1 MSPDS
6 SSTGECPSEDEL
18 VRMVEGVL
26 TADSIA
32 SIEQHIDG
40 CEDCAAVIAGL
51 GAVGS
56 PPKPRQVGRYL
67 LDRKIAAG
75 GMGEVWAAWDPKLKR
90 EIAIKLVRPDR
101 TDDGRERERL
111 LREARAL
118 ARLTHP
124 NVVAVYDV
132 GEAGGEVYI
141 ATELVAGD
149 TLASRGGASAD
160 WRMLVRL
167 YAQAARG
174 LAAAH
179 AVGLVHRDVKPA
191 NLLLGSDGRV
201 RVADF
206 GLAVRGSSASPMA
219 PTDTPSMDGGG
230 SSVTRDGHIAGTPAY
245 MAPEQRMGATVD
257 APADQFAL
265 CVALGEAVAGRRPP
279 MDIERD
285 AMIAFVSERRPRE
298 PELDIVCGL
307 IAKGLSLDPRAR
319 FADMTALGDA
329 LDALVPPN
337 PGLRPEAISR
347 SAAPSM
353 RPSFGTE
360 SPQMAAPAAARAPA
374 RLTGVIAIA
383 AVAAAAGAVT
393 VWFVSRDHRRAP
405 STVNDRDESPGGRTP
420 GSNDSGS
427 NASGSNGSG
436 GPIGSNAQGNA
447 TGGTESGS
455 NTSAGT
461 AIGSNGT
468 GGNAQGSNATG
479 SSAPAG
485 GGRVGQGFSAQSGST
500 ARDPKG
506 SQTVRRADHT
516 TQPPDKTVADS
527 GDDADPAKADDGEDD
542 AAPSGGS
549 TGGSSSGTAPARPT
563 LRDVN
568 KAVLAHDGKKCRAL
582 LAQITSPP
590 PTDYRV
596 ASLHAVCEMVAGN
609 CEGGLREQ
617 IALNQRDGTPESSA
631 TIITDLYCPVGKE
644 PALRLKRLSRQL
656 SMFRD
661 FDCDFYL
668 PPTREAAAVT
678 TSDVDRHTVGVLLA
692 TIATCYSHRGN
703 CETALKVLGEAQ
715 VFIPKLGVSELNAQC
730 R

>member
-1 MSPDS
+1 MSSDS

-26 TADSIA
+26 TAESIA
-32 SIEQHIDG
+32 SIEAHIDT
-40 CEDCAAVIAGL
+40 CEDCAAVIAEL

-101 TDDGRERERL
+101 TDEGRERERL

-206 GLAVRGSSASPMA
+206 GLAVRASSPSPIA
-219 PTDTPSMDGGG
+219 PTVAPSMDGGR
-230 SSVTRDGHIAGTPAY
+230 SAVTRDGHIAGTPAY
-245 MAPEQRMGATVD
+245 MAPEQRMGGTVD
-257 APADQFAL
+257 AAADQFAL
-265 CVALGEAVAGRRPP
+265 CIALGEAVAGRRPP
-279 MDIERD
+279 MDVDRD
-285 AMIAFVSERRPRE
+285 RMIAFVSERRPRE
-298 PELDIVCGL
+298 RELDRLCGL
-307 IAKGLSLDPRAR
+307 IAKGVSLEPNAR

-329 LDALVPPN
+329 LDALAPPH
-337 PGLRPEAISR
+337 PGYRPEPGSR
-347 SAAPSM
+347 IAAPSLP
-353 RPSFGTE
+353 PSFGTN
-360 SPQMAAPAAARAPA
+360 PTHMTPASRPA
-374 RLTGVIAIA
+374 RRTGVIAAALIA
-383 AVAAAAGAVT
+383 VVAGAGM
-393 VWFVSRDHRRAP
+393 VWFVSRDNRP
-405 STVNDRDESPGGRTP
+405 PTSTTTDHDGIQSP
-420 GSNDSGS
+420 GS
-427 NASGSNGSG
+427 NASGSTVPAPLPGTDPASTAG
-436 GPIGSNAQGNA
+436 TGAQGSA
-447 TGGTESGS
+447 TGGSASGS
-455 NTSAGT
+455 NVPSTAPSSDPRGT
-461 AIGSNGT
+461 ATPSG
-468 GGNAQGSNATG
+468 AQGSATDGSAVTRTPGVGTPRDGAG
-479 SSAPAG
+479 SSM
-485 GGRVGQGFSAQSGST
+485 
-500 ARDPKG
+500 
-506 SQTVRRADHT
+506 VRRSDHRT
-516 TQPPDKTVADS
+516 KAPSPTVAE
-527 GDDADPAKADDGEDD
+527 ADDGEASGDGDD
-542 AAPSGGS
+542 DAHDPDASGGSSGGTAGTSGAAPS
-549 TGGSSSGTAPARPT
+549 TGPT
-563 LRDVN
+563 LRDVH

-582 LAQITSPP
+582 LSQITTPP
-590 PTDYRV
+590 PTDFRV
-596 ASLHAVCEMVAGN
+596 ASMHAVCEMIAGN

-631 TIITDLYCPVGKE
+631 SIITDLYCPVGKE
-644 PALRLKRLSRQL
+644 PVTRLKRLARQI
-656 SMFRD
+656 SMFTVNL
-661 FDCDFYL
+661 DCDFYL
-668 PPTREAAAVT
+668 PPTRDAAAAAST
-678 TSDVDRHTVGVLLA
+678 DKDRHTVGVLLA
-692 TIATCYSHRGN
+692 TIATCYSHRGS
-703 CETALKVLGEAQ
+703 CDKAKKVLGEAQ
-715 VFIPKLGVSELNAQC
+715 VFIPKLDLSELNAQC